1 MFIYKSIRMLPS
13 KGSIFYFWNMET
25 LPPIK
30 HVATINAPI
39 EKVYETLT
47 TGKGWDGWFT
57 DGTVLDLETKRI
69 QLVWTMNGPY
79 KANGIETG
87 PILSAI
93 PDKEFSFKWHE
104 GSHDTT
110 VTFTL
115 ETKDN
120 KTKITVTETGYLP
133 TDKGIW
139 QLLDCAIGW
148 GEAITLMKF
157 YLEHGIRYDSG
168 W

>member
-1 MFIYKSIRMLPS
+1 MLPR
-13 KGSIFYFWNMET
+13 KGSIFYFWGMQNL

-30 HVATINAPI
+30 HIAIINVPI
-39 EKVYETLT
+39 GKVYETLT

-57 DGTVLDLETKRI
+57 DGTVVDLEAKRI

-79 KANGIETG
+79 KANGVETG
-87 PILSAI
+87 PIVSAI
-93 PDKEFSFKWHE
+93 PDKEFAFIWHE
-104 GSHDTT
+104 GKHHTT

-115 ETKDN
+115 ESKDN
-120 KTKITVTETGYLP
+120 KTKITVIETGYLP
-133 TDKGIW
+133 TDAGMW

>member
-1 MFIYKSIRMLPS
+1 MQTLPS
-13 KGSIFYFWNMET
+13 
-25 LPPIK
+25 IK
-30 HVATINAPI
+30 HIAIINAPI
-39 EKVYETLT
+39 GKVYETLA

-57 DGTVLDLETKRI
+57 DGAIVDLETKRI

-79 KANGIETG
+79 KANGTETG
-87 PILSAI
+87 PIVSAI
-93 PDKEFSFKWHE
+93 PDKEFSFIWHE
-104 GSHDTT
+104 GKHNTT

-115 ETKDN
+115 EPKDN
-120 KTKITVTETGYLP
+120 KTQITVIETGYLL
-133 TDKGIW
+133 TDEGMW